1 MRWIK
6 GSGVDSIISGHFGVR
21 RGMLEMRTTIGSL
34 VLSDGDLFGWK
45 RFLFA
50 IFHLENDASIM
61 KYLLI

>member
-6 GSGVDSIISGHFGVR
+6 GSGVDSIISGHFGVC
-21 RGMLEMRTTIGSL
+21 RGMH
-34 VLSDGDLFGWK
+34 GDLFGWK